1 MASTSGLTP
10 KQERFATEVA
20 SGKTQGDAYRLAF
33 NVRPDT
39 LAATVLR
46 SASKLMADPT
56 ISTRVDELRVPVA
69 EKAQITL
76 EGHLNDLKD
85 LRDKAAK
92 ENQFSAAISAE
103 IARGKGS
110 GVHVERSEVTGADG
124 APLYPPI
131 DTSGLSSAT
140 MMELLSARRKSKE

>member
-1 MASTSGLTP
+1 MLTP

-103 IARGKGS
+103 IARGKAAGVNVEKVEIGGS
-110 GVHVERSEVTGADG
+110 LKLINGEMTPQQAAGAY
-124 APLYPPI
+124 A
-131 DTSGLSSAT
+131 AT
-140 MMELLSARRKSKE
+140 IR